1 MGEPSQ
7 DLLSVVPGL
16 GERNAVIPDIHYA
29 RVQDAHV
36 AYQVFGSGAIDLVY
50 VAEFWH
56 SIEAQ
61 WEEPA
66 LASFLH
72 RLGSFGRLI
81 SFDKR
86 GTGISDPAAANEVV
100 SLELWLGD
108 IVAVMDEVASK
119 EAVLLG
125 FGGGGTLS
133 TLFAAT
139 HPERTSG
146 LVLVNSF
153 PRLSWAPDYTWGRAP
168 ALEDEVIHVMRTGW
182 GRGVLLDLLA
192 PTKVGDESFRHW
204 WARYQRL
211 GASPGTIVRHRRM
224 LGEVDVRDV
233 LPSVRVPTLVL
244 HRADNAYSRVE
255 HGRYLAKAIPEARY
269 VEVPGSDY
277 FPFLGNPDVFLN
289 EIERFVDTLARPP
302 EVDRVVA
309 SVLFTD
315 IVGST
320 KRASEVGDRRWAE
333 LLDAHHAVVR
343 RELERF
349 RGREVN
355 TTGDGF
361 LATFDGPARAVRCAL
376 AIVEAVR
383 SIGVEIR
390 AGLHTGEV
398 ELAGGATQ
406 GLAVHIAQRVLAEAG
421 AGEVFVSS
429 TVKDLVAGSGL
440 EFADRGSHAL
450 KGVPDE
456 WRLFQVIQ

>member
-1 MGEPSQ
+1 M
-7 DLLSVVPGL
+7 VP
-16 GERNAVIPDIHYA
+16 ETRYA
-29 RVQDAHV
+29 RSGDVHI
-36 AYQVFGSGAIDLVY
+36 AYQVVGEGEPDLLL

-66 LASFLH
+66 LASFLR

-86 GTGISDPAAANEVV
+86 GTGISDTVAPNQVL

-146 LVLVNSF
+146 IVLVNSYA
-153 PRLSWAPDYTWGRAP
+153 RLSWAPDYSWGRAS
-168 ALEDEVIHVMRTGW
+168 ALKDEMAHVMRTGW

-192 PTKVGDESFRHW
+192 PSKVGDESFRQW

-211 GASPGTIVRHRRM
+211 GASPGTILRNRRM
-224 LGEVDVRDV
+224 LDEVDVRDV
-233 LPSVRVPTLVL
+233 LPSIRVPTLVV

-255 HGRYLAKAIPEARY
+255 HGRYLAESIPGARY

-277 FPFLGNPDVFLN
+277 FPFLGNADVLLD
-289 EIERFVDTLARPP
+289 EIERFVKGVSRAP
-302 EVDRVVA
+302 EADRVLA
-309 SVLFTD
+309 TVLFTD

-320 KRASEVGDRRWAE
+320 QRASDLGDRRWAE
-333 LLDAHHAVVR
+333 LLDAHDAVVR

-349 RGREVN
+349 RGQEIN

-376 AIVEAVR
+376 AVRDAVR
-383 SIGVEIR
+383 PLGLEIR

-398 ELAGGATQ
+398 ELAGGATL
-406 GLAVHIAQRVLAEAG
+406 GLAVHIGQRVLAEAG
-421 AGEVFVSS
+421 PGEVLVSS

-440 EFADRGSHAL
+440 AFADRGLHAL
-450 KGVPDE
+450 KGVPEE
-456 WRLFQVIQ
+456 WRLFQLLA